1 MVLVS
6 DCPEPVALPRM
17 SSDSQPL
24 VTRALVENIVREV
37 VRKRLAPPG
46 AAPAP
51 KLVVDASA
59 RHMHVS
65 RADLDVLFGK
75 GYELGIHR
83 PLYQDGHYAAK
94 ETVTLIGPRSRL
106 ISNLRILGPI
116 RDRSQVEL
124 AFTDAISLG
133 IDDIPIRLSG
143 NIDGTPGAFIMGPA
157 GMVELKEGVIRAAIH
172 VHMNP
177 GEAAYYGVKH
187 GEMMKLRVGGDAGVT
202 FNRVHVRVDPKVR
215 LNVHMD
221 TDEANAC
228 GLHLAREIE
237 LVK

>member
-1 MVLVS
+1 MFS
-6 DCPEPVALPRM
+6 TSA
-17 SSDSQPL
+17 L
-24 VTRALVENIVREV
+24 VTRGWESDDIRGKATGSGQSLTKTIVA
-37 VRKRLAPPG
+37 KRRIQ
-46 AAPAP
+46 
-51 KLVVDASA
+51 SQ
-59 RHMHVS
+59 
-65 RADLDVLFGK
+65 DVYK
-75 GYELGIHR
+75 R
-83 PLYQDGHYAAK
+83 Q
-94 ETVTLIGPRSRL
+94 
-106 ISNLRILGPI
+106 
-116 RDRSQVEL
+116 QVEL

>member
-46 AAPAP
+46 AVPAP

-65 RADLDVLFGK
+65 RADLDILFGK

-124 AFTDAISLG
+124 AFTDAISVLG
-133 IDDIPIRLSG
+133 ASATVPPIRARKTANARAPML
-143 NIDGTPGAFIMGPA
+143 
-157 GMVELKEGVIRAAIH
+157 RAA
-172 VHMNP
+172 
-177 GEAAYYGVKH
+177 AASSSIYTMRRKPSRSSPASLPAWVAAS
-187 GEMMKLRVGGDAGVT
+187 R
-202 FNRVHVRVDPKVR
+202 
-215 LNVHMD
+215 
-221 TDEANAC
+221 
-228 GLHLAREIE
+228 
-237 LVK
+237 